1 MLNWKNIRDYLAL
14 GLILLPLLWI
24 NHRETHD
31 WGGDFAQYI
40 QQAINLAEFQ
50 SQQNHHYIYNEEHPM
65 LGPELYPIGFPL
77 ILSPVIALF
86 GNNMSLLI
94 IYMNLWLILLGLA
107 FFSVLKLYY
116 KSLPSIAITLMLCY
130 MPYLIIFKS
139 EVMADLPFLFFALL
153 SYRSYV
159 KEGMSW
165 QTSVLLILACLIK
178 PYGLSLL
185 FAIGV
190 HKAYKWLR
198 EGAGIKRKE
207 LLLFFICL
215 ILPGLINQAFGVPSS
230 FSAYLN
236 NFSFGEVWITV
247 ERNFALYYQPFDNYL
262 LLIYPDLLSFGK
274 VLSIF
279 LFALLFIGIS
289 FRLFLFGPGII
300 EFFVFVHLGL
310 LLFFPSQAQ
319 APRYLLLILPF
330 LFILLYESF
339 VLIQMRW
346 EFLKNWPLYA
356 LVGINLI
363 FYFMNY
369 PWINKHF
376 SDPLP
381 GPQLKSSQECFEYL
395 RNNIPKDEHVLFKKP
410 RVLGLYAGLDSYSN
424 EPYQSLQEL
433 EHTFEQ
439 MDTRYFLTNY
449 HNHNGA
455 LEEFWL
461 PEHQSEVKLTW
472 SNEHFKLYQRL

>member
-1 MLNWKNIRDYLAL
+1 MLQWKNSRDYLIL
-14 GLILLPLLWI
+14 GLFLLPLLWI
-24 NHRETHD
+24 NQRETHD

-40 QQAINLAEFQ
+40 QQAINIAEFQ
-50 SQQNHHYIYNEEHPM
+50 EQVNHHYIYNEEHPM

-77 ILSPVIALF
+77 ILAPVIKLF
-86 GNNMSLLI
+86 GNNMEILI

-153 SYRSYV
+153 SFRSYV
-159 KEGMSW
+159 KTGLSW
-165 QTSVLLILACLIK
+165 QSAVLLIITCLIK

-185 FAIGV
+185 LAIAL
-190 HKAYKWLR
+190 HKVYKWLKQ
-198 EGAGIKRKE
+198 GQNIQRKDIIY
-207 LLLFFICL
+207 FIL
-215 ILPGLINQAFGVPSS
+215 ALVLPSLINKGFGVPSS

-236 NFSFGEVWITV
+236 NFSFGELWTTIGK
-247 ERNFALYYQPFDNYL
+247 NFALYYQPFDNYL
-262 LLIYPDLLSFGK
+262 LLIDPEFLLFGE
-274 VLSIF
+274 VLSIL
-279 LFALLFIGIS
+279 LFALLYIGIS

-300 EFFVFVHLGL
+300 EFFVLVHLAI

-319 APRYLLLILPF
+319 APRYLLLVLPF

-339 VLIQMRW
+339 VIIQMRW
-346 EFLKNWPLYA
+346 EFLKNWPLYFLVA
-356 LVGINLI
+356 LNLI
-363 FYFMNY
+363 FYFLNY
-369 PWINKHF
+369 PWINKQF

-381 GPQLKSSQECFEYL
+381 GPQLKSSNECFDYIK
-395 RNNIPKDEHVLFKKP
+395 NNIPKDEHILFKKP
-410 RVLGLYAGLDSYSN
+410 RVLGLYTGIYSYSN

-433 EHTFEQ
+433 ENKFEQ
-439 MDTRYFLTNY
+439 MNTRFFLTNH

-455 LEEFWL
+455 LQEHWL
-461 PEHQSEVKLTW
+461 PAHEKELKLIW
-472 SNEHFKLYQRL
+472 SNEHFKLYQKF